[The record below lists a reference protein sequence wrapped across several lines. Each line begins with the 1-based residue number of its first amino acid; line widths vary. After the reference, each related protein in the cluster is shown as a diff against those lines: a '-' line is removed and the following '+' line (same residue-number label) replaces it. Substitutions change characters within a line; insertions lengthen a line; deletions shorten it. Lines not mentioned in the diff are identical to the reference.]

1 MKYKKELH
9 KIKGDENTVDLQY
22 QRTLLTKEAYVKK
35 HLDEWNIKTWQDKG
49 EPKSSWYPR
58 TESMHVYGVKK

>member
-1 MKYKKELH
+1 MKYKMELH

-22 QRTLLTKEAYVKK
+22 QRTLTTKESYIKK
-35 HLDEWNIKTWQDKG
+35 HLNLWNEKTWQLKG

-58 TESMHVYGVKK
+58 TESQHVYGVKK